1 MNFYSNKE
9 INFVSCILTIILYL
23 FLTLYIPKIYSTIK
37 EYIYF
42 KIQPTNMEE
51 YENNW
56 QISSKNV

>member
-51 YENNW
+51 YENN
-56 QISSKNV
+56 